1 MFGRLAATALIG
13 AAMTGAA
20 AAEVGSPRKLSAGE
34 VLTEA
39 KQNGLV
45 VGPAIVDED
54 LDLGRLVGPTEG
66 AAVVFQNVNF
76 RGRLA
81 GAPKVPLSV
90 VEGSICALE
99 AERSEWSQPADFR
112 AVKFG
117 TARFRE
123 ARLSAAWTCLECT
136 ICRAGFQGTRFG
148 SEATFIRTQFG
159 QPGAEDICRERA
171 PRTCA
176 PTDFAEATFA
186 SAARFDHTTFRTAA
200 SFDSADFAQ
209 GARFPRTSASASL
222 SFIGTRFRHDA
233 EFRDCRL
240 ASVYFGPDGG
250 STTATTNEATEF
262 ATRADF
268 RGCVFTGIVSF
279 NGATLGGDALFARA
293 VAAGPTFSL
302 LDTSSA
308 RALDLRGLVLSN
320 PGAKLRLDA
329 IAADAVRLDWDELG
343 PAVLRAQ
350 GDLTPDQRAS
360 MLEALERRLS
370 GQGDGEAARKVGFE
384 SKKERRAHRP
394 LCEGEQPGAC
404 LVGEAEWWLWTLPTR
419 NGSDPT
425 WLVACLLLLWGG
437 MTLASVG
444 RGRVLVF
451 PSANAGEEAPAIY
464 DCVAG
469 DQAPDGASC
478 PIQGRRLRIAAAYAT
493 GLIFKLGAKR
503 QRWASTSPRHRAT
516 ASGMLWAIWLLSWAL
531 LILTA
536 KVIVTAF
543 PGLDF
548 IRAG

>member
-1 MFGRLAATALIG
+1 
-13 AAMTGAA
+13 
-20 AAEVGSPRKLSAGE
+20 
-34 VLTEA
+34 
-39 KQNGLV
+39 
-45 VGPAIVDED
+45 
-54 LDLGRLVGPTEG
+54 
-66 AAVVFQNVNF
+66 VVFQNISF
-76 RGRLA
+76 RGRLV

-90 VEGSICALE
+90 IEGSICAVE
-99 AERSEWSQPADFR
+99 AERSEWTQPADFR
-112 AVKFG
+112 AVKLG

-123 ARLSAAWTCLECT
+123 ARLAAAWTCLECT

-159 QPGAEDICRERA
+159 QGSAEDMCRGRA

-176 PTDFAEATFA
+176 SSDFAEATFA
-186 SAARFDHTTFRTAA
+186 GAARFDHTTFRTSA
-200 SFDSADFAQ
+200 SFDSTDFAQ
-209 GARFPRTSASASL
+209 GARFPRTSATASL
-222 SFIGTRFRHDA
+222 SFTGARFRHDA

-240 ASVYFGPDGG
+240 ASVFFGPDSANTA
-250 STTATTNEATEF
+250 STTSEATDF

-268 RGCVFTGIVSF
+268 RGCVFTGTVSF
-279 NGATLGGDALFARA
+279 NGAMLGGDALFARA

-302 LDTSSA
+302 LDTSST

-320 PGAKLRLDA
+320 PAAKLRLDA

-350 GDLTPDQRAS
+350 ADLTPDQRAS

-384 SKKERRAHRP
+384 ARKERRAHRP

-425 WLVACLLLLWGG
+425 LLVAGLLLLWGA
-437 MTLASVG
+437 TTIASVG
-444 RGRVLVF
+444 RGRMLVF
-451 PSANAGEEAPAIY
+451 PSGNSAEEAPAIY

-493 GLIFKLGAKR
+493 GLIFKLGARR
-503 QRWASTSPRHRAT
+503 QRWASASPRHRAI